1 MDFFCVGSKNANR
14 DSTGVMIRFGVWS
27 WVNGDGDL
35 SMGQWIPF
43 GGKGVRDYSR
53 NHKGRDTSNIISK
66 ETVSTSGRGKN
77 KTSRDK
83 QVASTVRR
91 IITVISA
98 ARRVEHVSSVVLLI
112 MSSRTILCGETKAT
126 GSSSSSNGTNSS

>member
-1 MDFFCVGSKNANR
+1 
-14 DSTGVMIRFGVWS
+14 MIQFTVWS

-35 SMGQWIPF
+35 GKGQWIPF
-43 GGKGVRDYSR
+43 GGNGVRVYSR

-126 GSSSSSNGTNSS
+126 GNSSSSSGTNSS